1 MNEEIKLP
9 GAYGRNYGSKGKI
22 QELDG
27 ICDTLI
33 AGMGAGGGNV
43 PLVKEKSMDNNKEKI
58 ICEQRCDE
66 GLRFFKDNI
75 CGSLRTIDAC
85 GDKRVIEIATAT
97 AMRGRN
103 NEDGKC
109 EQRLEISDREY
120 ANAITTVQK
129 DSLVAEVEKQPSLR
143 IRKLTPKECFR
154 LQGFDDDSFR
164 RAEKVNSNTQLYRQA
179 GNSIC
184 VPVIQYILQNLFEC
198 GVLNIE

>member
-1 MNEEIKLP
+1 
-9 GAYGRNYGSKGKI
+9 
-22 QELDG
+22 
-27 ICDTLI
+27 
-33 AGMGAGGGNV
+33 
-43 PLVKEKSMDNNKEKI
+43 MDNIKEKI

-97 AMRGRN
+97 TMSGRN
-103 NEDGKC
+103 NEYGKC
-109 EQRLEISDREY
+109 EQ
-120 ANAITTVQK
+120 
-129 DSLVAEVEKQPSLR
+129 R

-164 RAEKVNSNTQLYRQA
+164 RAEKVNSNTQLYHQA